1 MLVILINLVAT
12 FGLCLYLSN
21 GQLMLFQPGGIKN
34 VLERLKSTVKEEEK
48 EGEDPEIKTVPIK
61 EAFQN
66 FIHNKRMWVFAAIVA
81 VVSFAF
87 YIWRQFEVVN
97 APFLNLKYM
106 LLLYLFMAA
115 AIVDAHYSIIPNQLI
130 AVGILYWILLC
141 AFAIFVERQSLLTVL
156 AFSGQRSTI
165 FCQSAEELRIEKYV

>member
-1 MLVILINLVAT
+1 MFIFIQWTAYAVST
-12 FGLCLYLSN
+12 
-21 GQLMLFQPGGIKN
+21 GGIKN
-34 VLERLKSTVKEEEK
+34 VFVRLKSTVKEEEK
-48 EGEDPEIKTVPIK
+48 EGEEGEDPKMKTVPIK